1 MGILC
6 GENNREQIDLLQLD
20 REGIRVAEYLV
31 ELPPKEMLKAK
42 LHQAIRLAR
51 GQLERD

>member
-20 REGIRVAEYLV
+20 RGEIRMVKYL
-31 ELPPKEMLKAK
+31 
-42 LHQAIRLAR
+42 I
-51 GQLERD
+51 